1 MQRLDICIRKINAD
15 FTIFGY
21 R

>member
-15 FTIFGY
+15 FTILGY